1 MRRHTKVTVL
11 SKLYTFKALTI
22 KISASCF
29 FLCFAGIDR
38 LVLEFIWKCKG
49 PRIAQTISKNKVG
62 ELPLPYFS
70 IYYTATSTDSVV
82 FHLKPHA
89 INSRGMCRNSR
100 TPRRKQSIWAGCVVK
115 DDLMLKGSY
124 ITSSRPVWI

>member
-1 MRRHTKVTVL
+1 MRRHTNVTVL

-29 FLCFAGIDR
+29 FLCLFCRNWQAS
-38 LVLEFIWKCKG
+38 F
-49 PRIAQTISKNKVG
+49 RIHMEMQGAQNSSNNLKEQSWRT
-62 ELPLPYFS
+62 PLPYFS

-82 FHLKPHA
+82 FHLKSHA

-100 TPRRKQSIWAGCVVK
+100 TPRRKQSILGRVCSEGWSHAQGQLHNK
-115 DDLMLKGSY
+115 F
-124 ITSSRPVWI
+124 